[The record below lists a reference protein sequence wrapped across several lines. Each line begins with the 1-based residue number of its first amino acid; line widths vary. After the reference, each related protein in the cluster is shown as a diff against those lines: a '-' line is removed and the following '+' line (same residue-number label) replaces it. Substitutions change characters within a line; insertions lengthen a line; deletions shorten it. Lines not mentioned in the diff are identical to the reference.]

1 MRRWFV
7 LLFILGIAALPFSA
21 HAQSAIKFST
31 LQVELRPEYDEPSML
46 LIYDFQLA
54 SGASLPVDV
63 TFRIPKDDNLVAVAY
78 LSNGQLLNAGYNGP
92 TVDND
97 WQIIQDQSPNGYNLS
112 HRILRAN
119 IQDRQRARV
128 QLCVDERLSDQ

>member
-7 LLFILGIAALPFSA
+7 FLFILGIAALPFSA
-21 HAQSAIKFST
+21 RAQSAVKFST

-54 SGASLPVDV
+54 SGTSVPVNV

-78 LSNGQLLNAGYNGP
+78 LSDGQLLIAGYNGP

-97 WQIIQDQSPNGYNLS
+97 WKIIQ
-112 HRILRAN
+112 IK
-119 IQDRQRARV
+119 V
-128 QLCVDERLSDQ
+128 QTATTYHIEYYAPISKIGKERSSTMCG